1 MMNSF
6 NIIQRYSLVHCS
18 ESLIEHKFHSVISFL
33 MLTSAIICS
42 FPYFH
47 GLRKC
52 KKYFDL
58 YRVFCVCESALMF
71 VRVEE
76 SCSIVSSV
84 YNWTLIIIIAESP
97 VINTVLNLFC
107 QHHQECKLRG
117 SYRCVTLNLYLS
129 SLLTCFTNSKSSL
142 YT

>member
-84 YNWTLIIIIAESP
+84 YNWTLIIIIPESP
-97 VINTVLNLFC
+97 VINTVLNLLSASSRMQTKRIIQMCHIKPVLKFP
-107 QHHQECKLRG
+107 LDM
-117 SYRCVTLNLYLS
+117 LY
-129 SLLTCFTNSKSSL
+129 K
-142 YT
+142 